1 MAKDAELD
9 RLKAAQDRAFQRK
22 QDAYQAQQ
30 RAWEK
35 RSSARDAMNRAH
47 EAKQH
52 AYAEQDRTWQYY
64 QSARNS
70 NGPRIDSL
78 NAQQERAFQNMKSAF
93 DSASAAHDRR
103 DGAGAASYA
112 ADGHRYKAES
122 QSYVAERRRLVNDI
136 RSARAQHDASKPAFQ
151 RAKDDFNSCKR
162 TFDAAKAE
170 HERTSAEFKRAKAEF
185 DSCAK
190 AFKSRLE
197 KVKAEGNKRR
207 EDKKS
212 IAAKAGVPHQY
223 RDNVWISKQPDGT
236 INIYFGGVGK
246 PNGPGHGHYVMDR
259 SGKVTYKRD
268 PHDEHGAQNFE
279 ENRREGATRAMA
291 QMAMNQWAKTQVTP
305 RMTQYEDSEFK
316 VTVRSGYDRR
326 HDCIVTDVL
335 IFDRHNKKEHYHLII
350 DDHGNELFSEWR
362 ENRRRN

>member
-9 RLKAAQDRAFQRK
+9 RLKTAQDLAFQRK

-47 EAKQH
+47 EAKQR

-64 QSARNS
+64 QSVRSA

-78 NAQQERAFQNMKSAF
+78 NAQQESAFQNMKRSYDAASSAY
-93 DSASAAHDRR
+93 DRR
-103 DGAGAASYA
+103 DGASASSYA
-112 ADGHRYKAES
+112 SEGRRYKEEA
-122 QSYVAERRRLVNDI
+122 QRHVADRRRLVEEI
-136 RSARAQHDASKPAFQ
+136 RSARATHEASKPAFQ
-151 RAKDDFNSCKR
+151 CAKDDFNSTKR
-162 TFDAAKAE
+162 AFDSAKAE
-170 HERTSAEFKRAKAEF
+170 HERAQTEFKCAKADF

-197 KVKAEGNKRR
+197 KVKTEGQKRR

-223 RDNVWISKQPDGT
+223 RDNVWVSTDSSGNT
-236 INIYFGGVGK
+236 NIYFGGAGK

-259 SGKVTYKRD
+259 SGEVTYKRD
-268 PHDEHGAQNFE
+268 PFDPHGVQNFE
-279 ENRREGATRAMA
+279 GPGKDGHRGGFGKSQHGWIGDSPVTFALGWGTREGHTMIADGHLD
-291 QMAMNQWAKTQVTP
+291 
-305 RMTQYEDSEFK
+305 DSQFRDHIYHDHYGPGDGPNNNG
-316 VTVRSGYDRR
+316 TLRR
-326 HDCIVTDVL
+326 KYT
-335 IFDRHNKKEHYHLII
+335 
-350 DDHGNELFSEWR
+350 GPGA
-362 ENRRRN
+362 